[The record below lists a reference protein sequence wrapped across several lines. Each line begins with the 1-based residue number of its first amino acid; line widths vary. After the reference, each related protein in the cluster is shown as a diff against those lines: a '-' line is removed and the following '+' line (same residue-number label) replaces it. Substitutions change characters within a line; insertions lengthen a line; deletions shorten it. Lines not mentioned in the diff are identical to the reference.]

1 MAKYMTKQRRMLL
14 DFLEK
19 HTDQTLSAH
28 EIAAALSESGIS
40 VSGISVSAVYR
51 NLAALEADGLV
62 AKEAS
67 RDGNEALYRYIHPEH
82 CRDELHLSCKKCGR
96 TFHMEHEAAKAIEA
110 LLGKTGAFTL
120 DKSETVLYGVC
131 KNCR

>member
-19 HTDQTLSAH
+19 HTDEMLSAH
-28 EIAAALSESGIS
+28 EIAAALSE
-40 VSGISVSAVYR
+40 SGISVSAVYR

-67 RDGNEALYRYIHPEH
+67 RDGKEALYRYIDPEH

-96 TFHMEHEAAKAIEA
+96 TFHMEHEAAKALEA
-110 LLGKTGAFTL
+110 VVRKTGAFTL